1 MNQSYL
7 EIAGTVVE
15 LSRKVGANEEDAL
28 ASSFLS
34 LFSLPL
40 PVSPFDWTQLETSWG
55 LSEKHRLLFDM
66 EQIREKAKN
75 GT

>member
-40 PVSPFDWTQLETSWG
+40 PVSPFD
-55 LSEKHRLLFDM
+55 
-66 EQIREKAKN
+66 
-75 GT
+75 